1 MTKTEMRSFLAEL
14 GWSQNELARRLKI
27 RSSTVS
33 QWPEKKIPGPA
44 EAYLRLK
51 VQASRMDEL

>member
-1 MTKTEMRSFLAEL
+1 MTKDEMRSILTEL

-33 QWPEKKIPGPA
+33 QWPEAKIPGPV
-44 EAYLRLK
+44 EGYLTLK
-51 VQASRMDEL
+51 LMSHRMTDV